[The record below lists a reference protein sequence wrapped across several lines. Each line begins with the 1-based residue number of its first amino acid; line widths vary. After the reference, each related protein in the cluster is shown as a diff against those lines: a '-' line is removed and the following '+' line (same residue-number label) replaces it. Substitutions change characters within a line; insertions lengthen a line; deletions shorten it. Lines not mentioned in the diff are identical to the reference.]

1 MNFRFQNILGAPYRG
16 GNAVI
21 SDYSLLSPVG
31 NRVSVTELIK
41 SQTITL
47 PFEATCNISR
57 IALSPDGNFLLTVDD
72 QSRALFVNLS
82 RRVVLHRISFKKG
95 VTALRFSS
103 DGSLI
108 AVGLGKLLQIWRS
121 PGFRKEFFPFKHVRT
136 FSDCSAAIT
145 SLDWSPDSNYIIV
158 GSKDLAVRLFFLKKT
173 KADAK
178 PFMFLGHRESIVGV
192 FFSILKKTTRVFRI
206 YTISR
211 DGAIFTWN
219 LDVMRPVCP
228 RTKTKDSVRMPM
240 SETARASGVGW
251 WRLRVRGRV
260 RGGLQAWTSWMHR
273 VGGGRAID
281 DRGSE
286 RCEGGVLCGG
296 VSGRSMVQ
304 GV

>member
-121 PGFRKEFFPFKHVRT
+121 PGFRKEFFPSNLCAHSQIVLPQLRHST
-136 FSDCSAAIT
+136 GAPTLTILLSDQ
-145 SLDWSPDSNYIIV
+145 
-158 GSKDLAVRLFFLKKT
+158 
-173 KADAK
+173 
-178 PFMFLGHRESIVGV
+178 
-192 FFSILKKTTRVFRI
+192 RI
-206 YTISR
+206 
-211 DGAIFTWN
+211 
-219 LDVMRPVCP
+219 
-228 RTKTKDSVRMPM
+228 
-240 SETARASGVGW
+240 
-251 WRLRVRGRV
+251 WRFGY
-260 RGGLQAWTSWMHR
+260 SF
-273 VGGGRAID
+273 
-281 DRGSE
+281 
-286 RCEGGVLCGG
+286 
-296 VSGRSMVQ
+296 
-304 GV
+304 